1 MDNMDKMDK
10 QELSFNDIFH
20 EGVQEYKQ
28 NEKYWFVLGLAHLI
42 TLSVEN
48 LYHLLE
54 DSSDPG
60 VSWKSPTVELQL
72 SVEWDFDKNIFI
84 YGTLE
89 GEEYTNRK
97 KGSLK
102 ISYMLMKWVEIA
114 ILKHFTQGAFRKKG
128 QEYLP
133 VLNLESQQQYDQLS
147 SSEQEKFLNSCLTP
161 FFLGNALWKEPA
173 RIKQACEKAWPE
185 FTRPSLLHLTSLLA
199 AKTETEETFSFQYTH
214 ENRHLQGGFRFSF
227 HPLVINV
234 DEKQVFYPI
243 RIRLLFA
250 NYQANPTSWTK
261 EEREHFWRSLLGSL
275 RQFVQKWRYN
285 LSDDETARIQEF
297 SNDAI
302 VINAPREYLSSS
314 RDPVP
319 MPRAMKTRESM
330 TLERGI
336 GRMFSGYNQIPNI
349 DIQGK
354 LAQAEANRLFWN
366 LVEEKCNQAVAEQNS
381 FLSWHKKEEAGK
393 TILFLHGFQESQ
405 ARLLWGQICK
415 AANAGEGGAGLEIA
429 DPSFLSR
436 NRIENGQVMIETQL
450 VLWPEEAFRTKDGFP
465 AFPLHFRRTSSP
477 GYQAFIQLYQTK
489 PHFSDGWLWIPKG
502 NIKEGFRLG
511 GLSTLLF
518 PEGRKALESLKQR
531 QIENYEDE
539 LNRIF
544 TNQQPSLFR
553 EEEREQIQELQFAI
567 HRVKVWLYH
576 LNSFD
581 ISTDLFLCIFEAFY
595 RQRNA
600 WYAEKVILP
609 NGREVDT
616 KPWRILCID
625 PQLLRSR
632 LDPRE
637 EWGKNW
643 RHSLFEKLEALSTF
657 ERQTRTMQDKK
668 IDVGDR
674 LIRRVID
681 GWAGIEEG
689 NAPDWDS
696 GLGLT
701 KLLKQAHALP
711 VNAFFIE
718 VSLDFMARFITNAVD
733 PSGVIHW
740 GIQAGKA
747 AQQAELAKPEPNPK
761 EANRVRKELEQKARK
776 QPYYQHSPR
785 LTTFSNLKEWPLQR
799 KLLAYGLLEELN
811 SQQSDGIHTPCNG
824 SRGHGYKI
832 KTWMEK
838 AGYLKANRVRR
849 TSNRQQ
855 YELFVD
861 DLRELYRSLHLKIEL
876 KQNPDLNS
884 EAVLHKLDILKEV
897 PKEASELLIKIYLPS
912 NYEDQLEEKLQDA
925 GVFEKVE
932 HIQKMQQ
939 PKESAEI
946 TPLELIVA
954 RRKAKLTQAGLANKL
969 GISQGMVAQWE
980 SKIKPIPKE
989 KQTQLKE
996 LLATHL
1002 EK

>member
-1 MDNMDKMDK
+1 MDK

-20 EGVQEYKQ
+20 EGIQEYIQ
-28 NEKYWFVLGLAHLI
+28 AEKYWFVLGLTRLI
-42 TLSVEN
+42 TLAVEN
-48 LYHLLE
+48 LHQILE
-54 DSSDPG
+54 NSSDSE
-60 VSWKSPTVELQL
+60 VSWNAPTVELQL
-72 SVEWDFDKNIFI
+72 AVEWDFEKNTFI
-84 YGTLE
+84 YGSLA
-89 GEEYTNRK
+89 GEENTNRE

-102 ISYMLMKWVEIA
+102 ISYMLLKWVEIA
-114 ILKHFTQGAFRKKG
+114 ILKHLTHGVYKKKE
-128 QEYLP
+128 QEYVSL
-133 VLNLESQQQYDQLS
+133 LNSESQQQYDRLPT
-147 SSEQEKFLNSCLTP
+147 SEKNKFFHSCFKPYL
-161 FFLGNALWKEPA
+161 LGNVLWKEPE

-185 FTRPSLLHLTSLLA
+185 FTRPSLLHLTSLLE
-199 AKTETEETFSFQYTH
+199 AKTESEETFSFQYTH
-214 ENRHLQGGFRFSF
+214 ENRHLKGAFRFSF
-227 HPLVINV
+227 HPLVVNV
-234 DEKQVFYPI
+234 DEKHVFYPI
-243 RIRLLFA
+243 RVRLLLT
-250 NYQANPTSWTK
+250 NYQEHPTLWTK
-261 EEREHFWRSLLGSL
+261 EEREHFWRSLLDTL
-275 RQFVQKWRYN
+275 LLFTQKWIGT
-285 LSDDETARIQEF
+285 LSEDETLQLQEI
-297 SNDAI
+297 SHSSM
-302 VINAPREYLSSS
+302 VMGAPREYISSS

-336 GRMFSGYNQIPNI
+336 GRMFSGYNQIQNI

-381 FLSWHKKEEAGK
+381 LLSWHKQEEAGK
-393 TILFLHGFQESQ
+393 TTLFLHGFQESQ

-429 DPSFLSR
+429 DPAFFSR
-436 NRIENGQVMIETQL
+436 NRMENGKIMIETQL
-450 VLWPEEAFRTKDGFP
+450 ILWPEESFRTKDGFP
-465 AFPLHFRRTSSP
+465 ALPLRFRRTSSP
-477 GYQAFIQLYQTK
+477 GYQAFMKPYQNK

-531 QIENYEDE
+531 QIENYEEE

-567 HRVKVWLYH
+567 HRVKIWLYH

-609 NGREVDT
+609 SGKEVDT

-625 PQLLRSR
+625 PQFLRSR

-657 ERQTRTMQDKK
+657 ERQTRTIQDKK
-668 IDVGDR
+668 MDVGDR
-674 LIRRVID
+674 FIRRVID

-785 LTTFSNLKEWPLQR
+785 LTTFSNLREWPLQR

-811 SQQSDGIHTPCNG
+811 SHQSDGIHTPCNG

-838 AGYLKANRVRR
+838 AGYLKPNRVRR

-876 KQNPDLNS
+876 KQNPDLKS
-884 EAVLHKLDILKEV
+884 EAVLHKLEILKEV

-932 HIQKMQQ
+932 HIQKLQQ
-939 PKESAEI
+939 TREVEEI
-946 TPLELIVA
+946 TPFQLIVA
-954 RRKAKLTQAGLANKL
+954 RRKAKLTQVGLATKL
-969 GISQGMVAQWE
+969 GISRSMVAQWE
-980 SKIKPIPKE
+980 SQLKPIPKE
-989 KQTQLKE
+989 KQTQIKE

-1002 EK
+1002 EE